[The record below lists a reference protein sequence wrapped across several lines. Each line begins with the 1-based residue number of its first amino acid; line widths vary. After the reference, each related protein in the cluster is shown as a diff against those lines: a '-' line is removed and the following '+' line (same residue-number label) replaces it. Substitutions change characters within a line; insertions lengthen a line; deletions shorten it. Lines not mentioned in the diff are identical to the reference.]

1 MLGPDF
7 TVSATSGHILEMPVD
22 NLHVNLQ
29 DFTPTLYLIRGK
41 GQKLEALRQT
51 AASAEA
57 IYLATDMDREGE
69 AIAQHV
75 AERLGRGAAGKVRR
89 ITFTAITEADLRAA
103 LASPRQIDLRLV
115 EAQMARRVTDRL
127 VGYMVSPILWQ
138 GLSGMKRLSAGRV
151 QSPALWLVVER
162 ERAIRAFVPEEWWSI
177 EAELSKKEAGE
188 QSLTGGF
195 ARSGGAGE
203 KVIKFWASLFR
214 IKGKKPELKTEADAQ
229 KVLAALKGA
238 DWRVQ
243 RVEKGTRLRYPYPP
257 FTTDSMQQAA
267 SSQLGFNPRLTMK
280 VAQELYEG
288 VKLGEGKAVGLI
300 TYIRTDSV
308 AVAPEAQQAARA
320 VVTKFFGESYLPLK
334 PPVYQTRDKTAQEAH
349 EAIRPVDPWKTPKAV
364 EPYLTSQQYQLYRL
378 IWRRFI
384 ASQMKPAVYDTVTV
398 DIETLIQGSPTVYL
412 FRATGSTL
420 RFAGFLKVYG
430 VDADAE
436 EGRRNEEAKTRGNE
450 EAKWQG
456 SSPLREASP
465 GAGQQG
471 REREGEGGGIENEI
485 MPDLIAGDPLT
496 LHQLVPKQHFT
507 QPPSRYTEAQ
517 LIGALKKLGLG
528 RPSTYA
534 TIVETLKE
542 RKYVGLEQKRLY
554 PTPLGFQVCEL
565 LEKHIQR
572 VVDVGFTA
580 QMEEKLDRIARGEVD
595 RLTVMREFYGPF
607 KTTVDQAMAGAATER
622 KPAARAVKKREAT
635 RSGRGGEGQGSS
647 PLREASPGARDAKR
661 RSRRTSPSQSKSK
674 IQNLKSKITE
684 GQACPQCHE
693 GILVVKSGKF
703 GAFLGCSRYALGCQ
717 YTENIPGV
725 SKPKRRWRK
734 NK

>member
-41 GQKLEALRQT
+41 GQKLEALRQA

-75 AERLGRGAAGKVRR
+75 AERLGRGVASKLRR

-177 EAELSKKEAGE
+177 EAELSKKSAGE
-188 QSLTGGF
+188 RGG
-195 ARSGGAGE
+195 GGAGE
-203 KVIKFWASLFR
+203 KVIKFWASLFA

-238 DWRVQ
+238 EWRVQ

-364 EPYLTSQQYQLYRL
+364 ESYLSAQQYRLYRL

-412 FRATGSTL
+412 FRAAGSTL

-436 EGRRNEEAKTRGNE
+436 EGRRPEEAKRRGNKE
-450 EAKWQG
+450 PRRQG
-456 SSPLREASP
+456 STPLAPSGVSEARLARRRA
-465 GAGQQG
+465 GAEEQG
-471 REREGEGGGIENEI
+471 REEEGIENEA
-485 MPDLIAGDPLT
+485 MPELAKGDALT
-496 LHQLVPKQHFT
+496 LHQLAPKQHFT
-507 QPPSRYTEAQ
+507 QPPARYTEAQ

-554 PTPLGFQVCEL
+554 PTPLGSQVCEL

-580 QMEEKLDRIARGEVD
+580 QMEEALDRIARGEVD

-607 KTTVDQAMAGAATER
+607 KTTVDQAMAGAAAER
-622 KPAARAVKKREAT
+622 KPAARAA
-635 RSGRGGEGQGSS
+635 RSSSLGR
-647 PLREASPGARDAKR
+647 
-661 RSRRTSPSQSKSK
+661 
-674 IQNLKSKITE
+674 
-684 GQACPQCHE
+684 
-693 GILVVKSGKF
+693 
-703 GAFLGCSRYALGCQ
+703 
-717 YTENIPGV
+717 
-725 SKPKRRWRK
+725 PKRRWRK
-734 NK
+734 KRKG